1 MILTIIGVALI
12 GVITSVIIR
21 PIRPEFS
28 VFISI
33 AASLILLF
41 YILDSF
47 TDIITKL
54 TSYIAGLG
62 VNGQLFKYILKI
74 VGISYILE
82 LVIDIA
88 EECGASAIASKV
100 SIAGK
105 IIIAGMSLPIL
116 FDLLDLILGL
126 I

>member
-21 PIRPEFS
+21 PIKPEFA

-82 LVIDIA
+82 FVIDIA